1 MFCNNKVMDDL
12 FLWIFVCCFA
22 LVALGLLL
30 FILFVVFPARCRF
43 WNRVL
48 DVLEDKIDKKNDK
61 N

>member
-1 MFCNNKVMDDL
+1 MDDL